1 MLSSCAFISC
11 ASNKKTSI
19 YNIEKL
25 KIYSIDS
32 TADFYV
38 FGVQNNLKK
47 QIIIAEKNKIKLCKP
62 FKKYII
68 SDSIKEETRIKSG
81 SKYVM
86 IGFNEFTINKIK
98 IKEKGELTKV
108 INNCN
113 SFSN

>member
-1 MLSSCAFISC
+1 M
-11 ASNKKTSI
+11 
-19 YNIEKL
+19 
-25 KIYSIDS
+25 
-32 TADFYV
+32 
-38 FGVQNNLKK
+38 KK
-47 QIIIAEKNKIKLCKP
+47 QIIIAEKDKIKSCKP

-68 SDSIKEETRIKSG
+68 ADSIKEEVRIKSG

-113 SFSN
+113 SFSK